1 MQFMNPTGKGVRN
14 DAEGSGLFGARR
26 GKRRHNGIDF
36 ICIPGQVI
44 IMPVAGTIVR
54 ESLPYKDDLKWRGV
68 YIVGKRIELQMW
80 YFTPHA
86 HLIGQR
92 CDAGD
97 DIGVAQDIGDK
108 YEGMLAHIHMRIVK
122 IDPALLFPLD
132 PLDYDAGVI

>member
-36 ICIPGQVI
+36 ICISGQVI

-80 YFTPHA
+80 YFIPYSYA
-86 HLIGQR
+86 IGQY
-92 CDAGD
+92 CDVGD
-97 DIGVAQDIGDK
+97 AIGHAQDIGEK
-108 YEGMLAHIHMRIVK
+108 YDSVMPHIHLRIVK
-122 IDPALLFPLD
+122 VDPALLFPLNSSD
-132 PLDYDAGVI
+132 DLEVRV